1 MKKKLLLSVIIV
13 LVTVIII
20 ALIVIFYPVIK
31 NNHYQNKL
39 KEDIYENTSITN
51 ITYLNKDN
59 NYYIV
64 KTDEKVIVL
73 DLNYDEV
80 YSINISELIDSNF
93 DLTYRLNN
101 LYYKEKIREKDK
113 LTYNFYD
120 VKNLELVYTSRVG
133 GA

>member
-39 KEDIYENTSITN
+39 KEDIYENTSINN
-51 ITYLNKDN
+51 INYLNKDN
-59 NYYIV
+59 NYYIL

-80 YSINISELIDSNF
+80 YSINISELVDSNF

-120 VKNLELVYTSRVG
+120 IKNLELVYTSRVG